1 MDVGCFSVF
10 LVRLRNA
17 IVVLFFG
24 WGWAFCEC
32 MMVFSLVGS
41 MKVVISGDILI
52 WQKRESHVSVSL
64 GA

>member
-1 MDVGCFSVF
+1 MVCFSVF
-10 LVRLRNA
+10 LVWLRNA

-24 WGWAFCEC
+24 CGWAFCEC
-32 MMVFSLVGS
+32 MMVFRLLGS
-41 MKVVISGDILI
+41 MKLDRSGEILI